1 MGIINNLFNNSVRGT
16 NDSGDSILD
25 EGDILETDI

>member
-1 MGIINNLFNNSVRGT
+1 MLLNFFHADDNVRET

-25 EGDILETDI
+25 EGHEKQQAS